1 MCHKCKVCFSVLLLS
16 WGARCHSFLYKCP
29 FAAASFRFGTNEIK
43 CSNVY
48 NALTDGNVLQYLL
61 QFVSL
66 FHPSSASLHFFV
78 FFKTSKCAW
87 DDDPRFFLIFF
98 VVFVHFGQTFRR
110 RTFLFL
116 LRIWHLI
123 IIAQNLVPEWLM
135 CLQWQTGERCKL
147 QKPVRNVKTTNS
159 AKLHIANRKHDL
171 VLLFIIICSTYQ
183 QPNVGHIIFVIIGEM
198 VRLSVYQ
205 SIGSRF
211 LLRSNWMRL
220 WKVSNYCFLRCDY
233 SPPAIAEIWI
243 NISAGVDKQKQRR
256 KKLWKSYDIIK
267 LPTNDGRKKNEQRK
281 RM

>member
-1 MCHKCKVCFSVLLLS
+1 MRLRRRSSIFSHLFRCFCSL
-16 WGARCHSFLYKCP
+16 R
-29 FAAASFRFGTNEIK
+29 
-43 CSNVY
+43 SNVY
-48 NALTDGNVLQYLL
+48 
-61 QFVSL
+61 
-66 FHPSSASLHFFV
+66 
-78 FFKTSKCAW
+78 
-87 DDDPRFFLIFF
+87 
-98 VVFVHFGQTFRR
+98 FRR

-116 LRIWHLI
+116 LRFWHLI

-243 NISAGVDKQKQRR
+243 NISAGVDKQKQRE

-267 LPTNDGRKKNEQRK
+267 LPTNDGRKKKWTTKTHVENSIIIHRWRLIRVCVMCLTVRNVALHAINDSHQNSWHHQQHAIAFLLQLK
-281 RM
+281 KK